1 MQYNIHNK
9 WFVWENGH
17 MWGVKCREW
26 CIAMMIPCVYRIYQS
41 HTFDPWRA
49 VLFRV
54 VNVCLWVHS
63 AQLWWPGIISQDFLQ
78 KQREAKKQSTLDCT
92 CLLYKHVRIG
102 LFMPSQANLCLS
114 LFHKQF
120 SYQTEKSEGKAL
132 LSQG

>member
-1 MQYNIHNK
+1 MYTLNDLFGQ
-9 WFVWENGH
+9 
-17 MWGVKCREW
+17 MVKCGLWNAESDELQW
-26 CIAMMIPCVYRIYQS
+26 WFLECIWMYQS
-41 HTFDPWRA
+41 LTFDPSRA

-54 VNVCLWVHS
+54 ANVCLWVRS

-92 CLLYKHVRIG
+92 CPLYKHVRIG
-102 LFMPSQANLCLS
+102 LLMPSQANLCLS